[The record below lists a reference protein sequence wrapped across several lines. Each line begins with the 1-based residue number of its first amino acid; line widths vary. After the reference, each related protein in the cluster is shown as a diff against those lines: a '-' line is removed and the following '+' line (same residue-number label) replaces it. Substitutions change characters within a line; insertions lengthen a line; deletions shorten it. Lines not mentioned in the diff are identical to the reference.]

1 MTKSTKHTTCKDNK
15 MPIDTIQK
23 DLLIHISLFLGSED
37 RKRLGCTAKP
47 FKNLDIE
54 NCYQITD
61 LSPLASYTALTMS
74 EIDLSPLV
82 SCTPLTDL
90 ILGDCNQITDL
101 SLFANHPTPSSL
113 ISPDGEKVDLT
124 SLSNTQQ
131 PSP

>member
-1 MTKSTKHTTCKDNK
+1 MIKFTEHTTCKDNK

-47 FKNLDIE
+47 FKKLDIE

-61 LSPLASYTALTMS
+61 LSPLASYTELTS
-74 EIDLSPLV
+74 LDLK
-82 SCTPLTDL
+82 
-90 ILGDCNQITDL
+90 DCQQVTDL
-101 SLFANHPTPSSL
+101 SLFANHPTLSSL
-113 ISPDGEKVDLT
+113 IGPDGDEVDLT

-131 PSP
+131 PGP